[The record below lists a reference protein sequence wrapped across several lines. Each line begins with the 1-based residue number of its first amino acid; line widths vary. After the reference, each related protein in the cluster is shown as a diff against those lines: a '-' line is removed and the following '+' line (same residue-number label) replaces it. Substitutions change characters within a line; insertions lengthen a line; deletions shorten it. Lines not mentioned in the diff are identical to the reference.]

1 MMRSTLLLVIALVVV
16 ESLKLQQTKRFV
28 GNLLLGTMGLG
39 LPIGLTPA
47 IVNAAPLRFLPSS
60 EQSAVDAIASY
71 QLPIFQLQEQLKTSP
86 TANAVGIVVETQ
98 VLKDG
103 PEDSAVVLV
112 NMETY
117 IKPLQKKMEG
127 LAPSLATILEA
138 KEDKE
143 RVILLPQLM
152 KGHILELT
160 EAIKSQ
166 KSAGEKKE
174 VDEVQETL
182 AEFLKISGKAKFDF
196 EPLIPPRPLT
206 DKELFGPLGCE
217 FWGKKRIAGS
227 NACSAEDLAGR
238 EAMIV
243 DSATPNL

>member
-28 GNLLLGTMGLG
+28 GLGLNLLLGTVGLG

-160 EAIKSQ
+160 
-166 KSAGEKKE
+166 
-174 VDEVQETL
+174 
-182 AEFLKISGKAKFDF
+182 
-196 EPLIPPRPLT
+196 
-206 DKELFGPLGCE
+206 
-217 FWGKKRIAGS
+217 
-227 NACSAEDLAGR
+227 
-238 EAMIV
+238 
-243 DSATPNL
+243 